1 MGRRLAGLTQIKRK
15 NLRPILEEAKMNWG
29 FFLLV
34 LIAVWA
40 LVGCQGTAG
49 NDETAEVAAPA

>member
-1 MGRRLAGLTQIKRK
+1 
-15 NLRPILEEAKMNWG
+15 MNWG
-29 FFLLV
+29 FLLLV

-49 NDETAEVAAPA
+49 NDETEEVAAPA